1 MREATEFFSR
11 KKLVIQIHIQ
21 EQILSQTD
29 LDVPF
34 MRMRTDSGKPLI
46 LEEVGTKRTSNPRG
60 LQAGHAKGREV
71 SSETESIKDR
81 GGSMRDTHPVQVA
94 LA

>member
-1 MREATEFFSR
+1 MFMPNFPVQMEVSTERREATEFFSR

-60 LQAGHAKGREV
+60 LQAGHGMIWL
-71 SSETESIKDR
+71 S
-81 GGSMRDTHPVQVA
+81 
-94 LA
+94 